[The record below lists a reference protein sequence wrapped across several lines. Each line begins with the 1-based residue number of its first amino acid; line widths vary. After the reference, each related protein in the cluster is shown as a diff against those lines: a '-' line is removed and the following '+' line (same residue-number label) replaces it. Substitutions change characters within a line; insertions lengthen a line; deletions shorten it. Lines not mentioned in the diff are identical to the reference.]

1 MASYLTDHLC
11 PQLIG
16 RDARRIEDIWQFFYK
31 GAYWRRGPVTMSA
44 ISAVDMAL
52 WDIKA
57 KAANMPLYQLLG
69 GASREGVMVYCHTT
83 GHTIDD
89 VLEDYAR
96 HKEQGFKAIRVQC
109 GVPGMKT
116 TYGMAK
122 GKGLAYEPA
131 TKGQW
136 PEEQLW
142 STEKYLDFTPKLFD
156 AVRNTFGFNEHLLH
170 DMHHRL
176 TPIEAARFG
185 KGIEDYRLFWME
197 DPTPA
202 ENQACF
208 RLIRQHTVTPIAVGE
223 VFNSIWDCKQL
234 IEEQLIDYIRTTLTH
249 AGGITGMRR
258 IADFAS
264 LYQVR
269 TGSHGPSDLSPV
281 CMAAALHFDL
291 WVPNFGVQEF
301 MGYSEQMLEVFPHNW
316 TFEGGYMHPGDKQ
329 DWALSSMKNWRRNIR
344 TIQPICRWPAW
355 KTAHCGTGKE
365 RKMKSIVIEKPNTL
379 TIETRALPQPAPGEV
394 RIKVKLAGICGSDSH
409 IYRGH
414 NPFAKYPRV
423 IGHEFF
429 GVIDAVGD
437 NINRD
442 RIGERVSVDPVIS
455 CGHCYPCSVGKPN
468 VCTSL
473 VVLGV
478 HRDGGFSEYA
488 VAPARNAHRI
498 PDNIADH
505 HAVMVEPFTI
515 AANVTGQV
523 NPTEQDVA
531 LIYGAGPMGLTTV
544 QALKGVYQVKTVIV
558 VDRIEER
565 LAMAKQSGADW
576 TLNNGQHSLAEFLQQ
591 KALKPTL
598 IVDAAC
604 HPAILQEAITLASSA
619 ARIVLMGFSSDPCE
633 IVQQG
638 ITGKEL
644 AIYSSRLNANKFP
657 VVIDWLN
664 KGLID
669 PDKLITHTFDYQ
681 HVTDAIELF
690 EKDQRQC
697 CKVLLTFAK

>member
-1 MASYLTDHLC
+1 MKIVKAEVFVTCPGRNFVTLKITTEDGITGLGDATLNGRELSVASYLQDHLC

-16 RDARRIEDIWQFFYK
+16 RDAHRIEDIWQFFYK

-83 GHTIDD
+83 GHSIDEALD
-89 VLEDYAR
+89 DYAR
-96 HKEQGFKAIRVQC
+96 HQELGFKAIRVQC
-109 GVPGMKT
+109 GIPGMKT
-116 TYGMAK
+116 TYGMSK

-142 STEKYLDFTPKLFD
+142 STEKYLDFMPKLFD
-156 AVRNTFGFNEHLLH
+156 AVRNKFGFNEHLLH

-185 KGIEDYRLFWME
+185 KSIEDYRMFWME

-202 ENQACF
+202 ENQECF

-291 WVPNFGVQEF
+291 WVPNFGVQEY

-316 TFEGGYMHPGDKQ
+316 TFDNGYMHPGDKPG
-329 DWALSSMKNWRRNIR
+329 L
-344 TIQPICRWPAW
+344 
-355 KTAHCGTGKE
+355 G
-365 RKMKSIVIEKPNTL
+365 IEFD
-379 TIETRALPQPAPGEV
+379 E
-394 RIKVKLAGICGSDSH
+394 KLA
-409 IYRGH
+409 
-414 NPFAKYPRV
+414 AKYPRV

-429 GVIDAVGD
+429 GVIDAVGEGVESA
-437 NINRD
+437 RV
-442 RIGERVSVDPVIS
+442 GERVAVDPVVS
-455 CGHCYPCSVGKPN
+455 CGHCYPCSIGKPN
-468 VCTSL
+468 VCTTL
-473 VVLGV
+473 AVLGV
-478 HRDGGFSEYA
+478 HADGGFSEYA
-488 VAPARNAHRI
+488 VVPAKNAWKI
-498 PDNIADH
+498 PEAVADQY
-505 HAVMVEPFTI
+505 AVMIEPFTI
-515 AANVTGQV
+515 AANVTGHGQ
-523 NPTEQDVA
+523 PTENDTV
-531 LIYGAGPMGLTTV
+531 LVYGAGPIGLTIV
-544 QALKGVYQVKTVIV
+544 QVLKGVYNVKNVIV
-558 VDRIEER
+558 ADRIDER
-565 LAMAKQSGADW
+565 LEKAKESGADW
-576 TLNNGQHSLAEFLQQ
+576 AINNSQTPLGEIFAE
-591 KALKPTL
+591 KGIKPTL
-598 IVDAAC
+598 IIDAAC
-604 HPAILQEAITLASSA
+604 HPSILKEAVTLASPA
-619 ARIVLMGFSSDPCE
+619 ARIVLMGFSSEPSE
-633 IVQQG
+633 VIQQG

-644 AIYSSRLNANKFP
+644 SIFSSRLNANKFP
-657 VVIDWLN
+657 VVIDWLS
-664 KGLID
+664 KGLIK
-669 PDKLITHTFDYQ
+669 PEKLITHTFDFQ
-681 HVTDAIELF
+681 HVADAISLF
-690 EKDQRQC
+690 EQDQKHC
-697 CKVLLTFAK
+697 CKVLLTFSE